1 MNVLIDGSLV
11 VEVRMKSTSTESITQ
26 FIPTNP
32 INKNVLKLFMNEESS
47 DVVFEVGG
55 HQDRNNNRRARTA
68 TTFHTHRSI
77 LQNSASTLYEMSGV
91 SSDGSGTTKSLSLQM
106 LPQLFSST

>member
-47 DVVFEVGG
+47 DIVFEE
-55 HQDRNNNRRARTA
+55 
-68 TTFHTHRSI
+68 I
-77 LQNSASTLYEMSGV
+77 
-91 SSDGSGTTKSLSLQM
+91 
-106 LPQLFSST
+106 